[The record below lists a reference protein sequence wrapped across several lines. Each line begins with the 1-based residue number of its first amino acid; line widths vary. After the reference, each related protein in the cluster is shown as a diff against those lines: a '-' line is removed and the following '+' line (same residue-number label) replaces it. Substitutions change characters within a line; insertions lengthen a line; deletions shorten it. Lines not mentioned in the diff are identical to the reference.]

1 MFFLFMKQFIQNL
14 FGKKETCATGTCSTH
29 NAEKQNESTENLT
42 FDLSPEAF
50 STELKKKDIILIDV
64 RRPEEFNEGHIK
76 NAKLLP
82 VQELSEEKM
91 EELGV
96 TKEDNI
102 LLYCRSSGR
111 SGHALH
117 MLQAAGYTH
126 VRHLDGG
133 ILAWQEKNLPL
144 VK

>member
-1 MFFLFMKQFIQNL
+1 MKQFLQKL
-14 FGKKETCATGTCSTH
+14 FGKKEETCSSGTCTTV
-29 NAEKQNESTENLT
+29 APETQEDNLT
-42 FDLSPEAF
+42 LDLSPENF
-50 STELKKKDIILIDV
+50 SKELKKQNVILIDV

-82 VQELSEEKM
+82 VQELSEEKID
-91 EELGV
+91 ELGV
-96 TKEDNI
+96 KKDDDI
-102 LLYCRSSGR
+102 LLYCRSGGR

-117 MLQAAGYTH
+117 MLDAAGYKH

-144 VK
+144 EK

>member
-1 MFFLFMKQFIQNL
+1 MKQFLQKL
-14 FGKKETCATGTCSTH
+14 FGKETTCATGTCTT
-29 NAEKQNESTENLT
+29 AAPKEENRTL
-42 FDLSPEAF
+42 DLSPEDF
-50 STELKKKDIILIDV
+50 SKELKKQDIILIDV

-91 EELGV
+91 DELGV
-96 TKEDNI
+96 KKNDDI
-102 LLYCRSSGR
+102 LLYCRSGGR

-117 MLQAAGYTH
+117 MLQAAGYNH

-133 ILAWQEKNLPL
+133 ILAWQEKKLPL
-144 VK
+144 EK

>member
-1 MFFLFMKQFIQNL
+1 MKQFLQNL
-14 FGKKETCATGTCSTH
+14 FGKKETTCATGTCTVHGS
-29 NAEKQNESTENLT
+29 EKQQQEDNLT
-42 FDLSPEAF
+42 LDPSPEDF
-50 STELKKKDIILIDV
+50 SKELKRQNVVLIDV

-82 VQELSEEKM
+82 VQELSEEKID
-91 EELGV
+91 ELGV
-96 TKEDNI
+96 KKDDDI
-102 LLYCRSSGR
+102 LLYCRSGGR

-117 MLQAAGYTH
+117 MLQAAGYKH

-144 VK
+144 EK

>member
-1 MFFLFMKQFIQNL
+1 MKQFLQKI
-14 FGKKETCATGTCSTH
+14 FGKKEETCSSGTCTTPP
-29 NAEKQNESTENLT
+29 AAQKQQQYEGDRTL
-42 FDLSPEAF
+42 DLSPQEF
-50 STELKKKDIILIDV
+50 SKELKKQNVILIDV

-82 VQELSEEKM
+82 VQELSEEKINA
-91 EELGV
+91 LGV
-96 TKEDNI
+96 KKEDNI
-102 LLYCRSSGR
+102 LLYCRSGGR

-117 MLQAAGYTH
+117 MLDAAGYKH

-144 VK
+144 EK

>member
-1 MFFLFMKQFIQNL
+1 MKQFFQKL
-14 FGKKETCATGTCSTH
+14 FGKETTCAGTCTAHGS
-29 NAEKQNESTENLT
+29 EKQQQENNLT
-42 FDLSPEAF
+42 LDLSPEAF
-50 STELKKKDIILIDV
+50 SKELKKQNVLLIDV

-82 VQELSEEKM
+82 VQELSEEKIDA
-91 EELGV
+91 LGV
-96 TKEDNI
+96 KKEDNI
-102 LLYCRSSGR
+102 LLYCRSGGR

-117 MLQAAGYTH
+117 MLDAAGYKH

-144 VK
+144 EK